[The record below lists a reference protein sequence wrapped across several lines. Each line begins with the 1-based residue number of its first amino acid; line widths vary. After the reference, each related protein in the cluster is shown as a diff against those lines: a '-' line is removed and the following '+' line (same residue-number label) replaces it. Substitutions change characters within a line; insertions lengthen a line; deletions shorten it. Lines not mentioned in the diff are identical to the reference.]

1 MASRG
6 KTPDAARKAGAQYGI
21 LRFGAYVPRLRL
33 QRSTILQANGW
44 MAPGLKSLARGE
56 RAMANWD
63 EDAVTMG
70 VEAARDCLEGVD
82 RALIHAVHFASTSAP
97 FSDRL
102 NAGIVAGA
110 LDLPEDLHSLDHGG
124 SQRAGLSALYQILQ
138 ARPEPVQTTLLVGA
152 EHRASKAGSA
162 QEMTYG
168 DAAAAFAIGTGE
180 AGLGEPIAIL
190 RSSHAITSDFVD
202 HYRAQDREFDYAWEE
217 RWIRD
222 AGWMQIGPQAIR
234 AALDKAHLQP
244 ADIAHVCLPETLPK
258 IGAALAKK
266 IGFAPESLV
275 DPLTDRLGDAGCA
288 QPLLLLASAL
298 ETAKAGD
305 KILVLGFGQGAQVL
319 IFEMTRQAHLQPGQS
334 GVSGH
339 LARRRSEENYLKFLA
354 FNDRITLD
362 RGMRAEVDKQTP
374 LSSLFR
380 NRRFILG
387 LVGGQCTKCN
397 TVQIPKA
404 SICVNPDCGAMNSQI
419 DHGFSEKTG
428 EILSYTADHL
438 TFAMDPP
445 QHFGMVQFPEG
456 GRLMLDFTDVD
467 LGHVAVGQKMRMMF
481 RIKDVDHQR
490 GFTRYFWKAAPL
502 SHDV

>member
-1 MASRG
+1 MANKD
-6 KTPDAARKAGAQYGI
+6 KTPNPARDANAQYGI

-33 QRSTILQANGW
+33 QRRAILQANGW

-63 EDAVTMG
+63 EDSATMG
-70 VEAARDCLEGVD
+70 VEAARDCLIGVD
-82 RALIHAVHFASTSAP
+82 RASIHAVHFASTSAP
-97 FSDRL
+97 FMDRQ
-102 NAGIVAGA
+102 NAGILAAA
-110 LDLPEDLHSLDHGG
+110 LDLREDLHSLDHGG
-124 SQRAGLSALYQILQ
+124 SQRAGVSALYQILQ
-138 ARPEPVQTTLLVGA
+138 SRPIPGQAALLVGA
-152 EHRASKAGSA
+152 EHRASKAGSV
-162 QEMTYG
+162 QEMNYG
-168 DAAAAFAIGTGE
+168 DAAASFLIGTGDE
-180 AGLGEPIAIL
+180 GLGEPIAIL
-190 RSSHAITSDFVD
+190 RSSHAISSDFVD
-202 HYRAQDREFDYAWEE
+202 HYRSEDQEFDYAWEE
-217 RWIRD
+217 RWVRD
-222 AGWMQIGPQAIR
+222 AGWMQLAPQAIR
-234 AALDKAHLQP
+234 AALDKAQLQP
-244 ADIAHVCLPETLPK
+244 SDIRHVCLPETLPK

-275 DPLTDRLGDAGCA
+275 DPLTDRLGEAGCA
-288 QPLLLLASAL
+288 QSLILFALAL

-319 IFEMTRQAHLQPGQS
+319 IFEMKATAPLQPGQS

-339 LARRRSEENYLKFLA
+339 LARRKAEENYLKFLA

-380 NRRFILG
+380 NRRFIMG

-397 TVQIPKA
+397 TVQIPKSA
-404 SICVNPDCGAMNSQI
+404 ICVNPDCGAVNSQV
-419 DHGFSEKTG
+419 DHGFAEKTG

-456 GRLMLDFTDVD
+456 GRIMLDFTDVD
-467 LGHVAVGQKMRMMF
+467 PGHVAVGQKMKMMF

-502 SHDV
+502 NSDI